1 MAIKAFSGGI
11 QNQPLPEINLAN
23 IADGDIL
30 VYDIGTKAFQNTAGS
45 FTTLDQVNALIANI
59 NSGGA
64 VDLSNYA
71 TTNALQTEVTNLTAL
86 IGSKATESY
95 VDAKIT
101 ALPGPT
107 DLSDYITTSALAG
120 AIANFDSSGEVTSKI
135 NTAIANATFFDGDY
149 NNLFNTPQIPTLT
162 GYATQVWVQQQI
174 NAIPTGGG
182 SATALSGLTDVNTS
196 GATTG
201 QILKY
206 NGSTWAPADD
216 ATSGGSG
223 TDADTLDG
231 FDSSYYLNYNNLTNT
246 PPSPT
251 QFSGDYNDLTNKP
264 TIPTAFSGDYNDLT
278 NKPTPIDVSNFLTET
293 EIDSKIAS
301 ASTGGTVDLS
311 NYVTETELATELANY
326 QPTVDLTSYYTK
338 TETDALIPTPFSGNY
353 NDLINKPTLF
363 DGAYSSL
370 SGAPAVPTDLS
381 QLTDTNSL
389 LSGASYTDT
398 SVDIHL
404 NRASAAAGQVLGWNG
419 SNYVWVNNAGGG
431 AGATS
436 LGGLTDVNNSAPAT
450 GMVLKWNGNEWAPA
464 LDSTTGISGSSYATE
479 AYVDQKLTERGHHF
493 SGDYND
499 LVNTPVLFS
508 GDYRDLT
515 NAPAGN
521 ADLSLQIV
529 GSDLQLLNIE
539 PDPDTVISTVS
550 LSNLGDAIASNIDYE
565 DLQNLPNLFSGDYND
580 LVNRPN
586 LFSGNYND
594 LTNKPYIPSIAGLA
608 STSYVDTAVTGATTG
623 DKIFEANVSQV
634 AKISNVVAASQ
645 DNYIMAITTTDATI
659 TEVLL
664 MSGDRIEIEDNSTV
678 MYDIHVVGADSTEH
692 HGVKIKGIIDRTS
705 GTIALVGSPAKE
717 ILVENDDGWNADV
730 TADTVNGSL
739 KITVQGEAS
748 RTVQW
753 TIFVELKTV
762 KR

>member
-1 MAIKAFSGGI
+1 LAIKAFSGSI
-11 QNQPLPEINLAN
+11 QNQPLPEINLDN
-23 IADGDIL
+23 ISDGDIL
-30 VYDIGTKAFQNTAGS
+30 VYDVATKAFQNTSGS
-45 FTTLDQVNALIANI
+45 FTTLAQVNALIANI

-71 TTNALQTEVTNLTAL
+71 TTTALQTEVTNLTAL
-86 IGSKATESY
+86 LASKTTESY
-95 VDAKIT
+95 VDAQIA
-101 ALPGPT
+101 ALPSPT

-120 AIANFDSSGEVTSKI
+120 AIANFDSSTEVTSKI
-135 NTAIANATFFDGDY
+135 NTAIANATYFDGDY

-174 NAIPTGGG
+174 NAIPGGGG
-182 SATALSGLTDVNTS
+182 SATTLSGLTDVSTAGAVS
-196 GATTG
+196 G
-201 QILKY
+201 QVLKY
-206 NGSTWAPADD
+206 DGNSWAPADD
-216 ATSGGSG
+216 ATSGGGG

-231 FDSSYYLNYNNLTNT
+231 FDSSYFLDYNNFTNTPTITPHFSGDYNDLTNT

-251 QFSGDYNDLTNKP
+251 QFSGDYDDLT
-264 TIPTAFSGDYNDLT
+264 
-278 NKPTPIDVSNFLTET
+278 
-293 EIDSKIAS
+293 
-301 ASTGGTVDLS
+301 
-311 NYVTETELATELANY
+311 
-326 QPTVDLTSYYTK
+326 
-338 TETDALIPTPFSGNY
+338 
-353 NDLINKPTLF
+353 NKPTLF
-363 DGAYSSL
+363 DGAYASL
-370 SGAPAVPTDLS
+370 SGAPTVPTDLS

-389 LSGASYTDT
+389 LSGAAYTDT
-398 SVDIHL
+398 SVDTHL
-404 NRASAAAGQVLGWNG
+404 NKASAASGQVLGWDG
-419 SNYVWVNNAGGG
+419 SDYVWVSNAGGG
-431 AGATS
+431 GGATS
-436 LGGLTDVNNSAPAT
+436 IGGLTDVSNTSPST
-450 GMVLKWNGNEWAPA
+450 GMILKWNGSEWAPA
-464 LDSTTGISGSSYATE
+464 IDATTGVSGSNYATE
-479 AYVDQKLTERGHHF
+479 AYVDQKLLERGNHF

-499 LVNTPVLFS
+499 LTNSPILFS
-508 GDYRDLT
+508 GDYTDLL
-515 NAPAGN
+515 NKPAGN

-529 GSDLQLLNIE
+529 GTDLQLLNVE

-550 LSNLGDAIASNIDYE
+550 LSSLGDAIASNIDYT

-586 LFSGNYND
+586 LFSGSYPD

-608 STSYVDTAVTGATTG
+608 STNYVDAAVTGATTG

-634 AKISNVVAASQ
+634 AKVSNVVAASQ
-645 DNYIMAITTTDATI
+645 DNFIISITTTDATI
-659 TEVLL
+659 TEALL
-664 MSGDRIEIEDNSTV
+664 MSGNRIEIEDDSTV

-705 GTIALVGSPAKE
+705 GTTALVGSPAKE

-730 TADTVNGSL
+730 IADTVNGSL

>member
-30 VYDIGTKAFQNTAGS
+30 VYNVATKAFQNTAGS
-45 FTTLDQVNALIANI
+45 FTTLAQVNALIANI

-71 TTNALQTEVTNLTAL
+71 TTTALQTEVTNLTAL
-86 IGSKATESY
+86 IASKTTESY
-95 VDAKIT
+95 VDAKIA

-107 DLSDYITTSALAG
+107 DLSNYITNSDLSA
-120 AIANFDSSGEVTSKI
+120 AIANFDTGTVIDGKI

-149 NNLFNTPQIPTLT
+149 NNLFNTPQIPSLT

-174 NAIPTGGG
+174 NAIPGGGG
-182 SATALSGLTDVNTS
+182 SATTLSGLTDVSTA
-196 GATTG
+196 GATSG

-206 NGSTWAPADD
+206 DGNSWAPADD
-216 ATSGGSG
+216 ATSGGGG

-231 FDSSYYLNYNNLTNT
+231 FDSSYYLDYNNFNNTPTPFSGDYNDLTNT

-264 TIPTAFSGDYNDLT
+264 T
-278 NKPTPIDVSNFLTET
+278 
-293 EIDSKIAS
+293 
-301 ASTGGTVDLS
+301 
-311 NYVTETELATELANY
+311 
-326 QPTVDLTSYYTK
+326 
-338 TETDALIPTPFSGNY
+338 
-353 NDLINKPTLF
+353 LF
-363 DGAYSSL
+363 DGAYASL
-370 SGAPAVPTDLS
+370 SGAPTVPTDLS
-381 QLTDTNSL
+381 QLTDTNNL
-389 LSGASYTDT
+389 LSGAAYTDT
-398 SVDIHL
+398 SVDTHL
-404 NRASAAAGQVLGWNG
+404 NKASAASGQVLGWDG
-419 SNYVWVNNAGGG
+419 SDYVWVSNAGGG
-431 AGATS
+431 GGATS
-436 LGGLTDVNNSAPAT
+436 LGGLTDVSNTAPST
-450 GMVLKWNGNEWAPA
+450 GMILKWNGSEWAPA
-464 LDSTTGISGSSYATE
+464 IDATTGVSGSNYATE
-479 AYVDQKLTERGHHF
+479 AYVDQKLTERGPHF

-499 LVNTPVLFS
+499 LTNTPILFS
-508 GDYRDLT
+508 GDYNDLL
-515 NAPAGN
+515 NKPAGN

-529 GSDLQLLNIE
+529 GTDLQLLNVE

-550 LSNLGDAIASNIDYE
+550 LSSLGDAIASNIDYT

-586 LFSGNYND
+586 LFSGDYND
-594 LTNKPYIPSIAGLA
+594 LSNKPYIPSIAGLA
-608 STSYVDTAVTGATTG
+608 STNYVDAAVTGATTG

-634 AKISNVVAASQ
+634 AKVSNVVAASQ
-645 DNYIMAITTTDATI
+645 DNFIISITTTDATI
-659 TEVLL
+659 TEALL
-664 MSGDRIEIEDNSTV
+664 MSGNRIEIEDNSTV

-705 GTIALVGSPAKE
+705 GTTALVGSPAKE

-730 TADTVNGSL
+730 IADTVNGSL

>member
-30 VYDIGTKAFQNTAGS
+30 VYDVATKAFQNTAGS
-45 FTTLDQVNALIANI
+45 FTTLAQVNALIANI

-71 TTNALQTEVTNLTAL
+71 TTTALQTEVTNLTAL
-86 IGSKATESY
+86 LASKTTESY
-95 VDAKIT
+95 VDAKIA

-107 DLSDYITTSALAG
+107 DLSNYITNSDLSA
-120 AIANFDSSGEVTSKI
+120 AIANFDTGTIIDGKI

-149 NNLFNTPQIPTLT
+149 NNLFNTPQIPSLT

-174 NAIPTGGG
+174 NAIPGGGG
-182 SATALSGLTDVNTS
+182 SATTLSGLTDVSTA
-196 GATTG
+196 GATSG

-206 NGSTWAPADD
+206 DGNSWAPADD
-216 ATSGGSG
+216 ATTGGGG

-231 FDSSYYLNYNNLTNT
+231 FDSSYYLDYNNFNNT
-246 PPSPT
+246 PTMTPH
-251 QFSGDYNDLTNKP
+251 FSGDYNDLTNKP
-264 TIPTAFSGDYNDLT
+264 TIPTPFSGDYTDLT
-278 NKPTPIDVSNFLTET
+278 NR
-293 EIDSKIAS
+293 
-301 ASTGGTVDLS
+301 
-311 NYVTETELATELANY
+311 
-326 QPTVDLTSYYTK
+326 
-338 TETDALIPTPFSGNY
+338 
-353 NDLINKPTLF
+353 PTLF
-363 DGAYSSL
+363 DGAYASL
-370 SGAPAVPTDLS
+370 SGAPTVPTDLS
-381 QLTDTNSL
+381 QLTDTNNL
-389 LSGASYTDT
+389 LSGAAYTDT
-398 SVDIHL
+398 SVDTHL
-404 NRASAAAGQVLGWNG
+404 NKASAASGQVLGWDG
-419 SNYVWVNNAGGG
+419 SDYVWVSNAGGG
-431 AGATS
+431 GGATS
-436 LGGLTDVNNSAPAT
+436 LGGLTDVSNTAPST
-450 GMVLKWNGNEWAPA
+450 GMILKWNGSEWAPA
-464 LDSTTGISGSSYATE
+464 IDATTGVSGSNYATE
-479 AYVDQKLTERGHHF
+479 AYVDQKLTERGPHF
-493 SGDYND
+493 SGDYNA
-499 LVNTPVLFS
+499 LTNTPVLFS
-508 GDYRDLT
+508 GDYNDLL
-515 NAPAGN
+515 NKPAGN

-529 GSDLQLLNIE
+529 GTDLQLLNIE

-550 LSNLGDAIASNIDYE
+550 LSSLGDAIASNIDYT

-586 LFSGNYND
+586 LFSGDYND
-594 LTNKPYIPSIAGLA
+594 LANKPYIPSIAGLA
-608 STSYVDTAVTGATTG
+608 STNYVDAAVTGATTG

-634 AKISNVVAASQ
+634 AKVSNVVAASQ
-645 DNYIMAITTTDATI
+645 DNFIISITTTDATI
-659 TEVLL
+659 TEALL
-664 MSGDRIEIEDNSTV
+664 MSGNRIEIEDDSTV

-705 GTIALVGSPAKE
+705 GTTALVGSPAKE

-730 TADTVNGSL
+730 IADTVNGSL

>member
-30 VYDIGTKAFQNTAGS
+30 VYDVATKAFQNTAGS
-45 FTTLDQVNALIANI
+45 FTTLAQVNALIANI

-71 TTNALQTEVTNLTAL
+71 TTTALQTEVTNLTAL
-86 IGSKATESY
+86 IASKTTESY
-95 VDAKIT
+95 VDAKIA

-107 DLSDYITTSALAG
+107 DLSDYVTNSALSG
-120 AIANFDSSGEVTSKI
+120 AIANFDSSTEVTSKI
-135 NTAIANATFFDGDY
+135 NTAIANATIFDGDY
-149 NNLFNTPQIPTLT
+149 NNLFNTPQIPSLT

-174 NAIPTGGG
+174 NAIPGGGG
-182 SATALSGLTDVNTS
+182 SATTLSGLTDVSTA
-196 GATTG
+196 GATSG

-206 NGSTWAPADD
+206 DGNSWAPADD
-216 ATSGGSG
+216 ATTGGGG

-231 FDSSYYLNYNNLTNT
+231 FDSSYYLDYNNFTNT
-246 PPSPT
+246 PAPITP
-251 QFSGDYNDLTNKP
+251 FSGDYNDLTNKP
-264 TIPTAFSGDYNDLT
+264 TITPHFSGDYNDLT
-278 NKPTPIDVSNFLTET
+278 NKPT
-293 EIDSKIAS
+293 
-301 ASTGGTVDLS
+301 
-311 NYVTETELATELANY
+311 
-326 QPTVDLTSYYTK
+326 
-338 TETDALIPTPFSGNY
+338 
-353 NDLINKPTLF
+353 LF
-363 DGAYSSL
+363 DGAYASL
-370 SGAPAVPTDLS
+370 SGAPTVPTDLS
-381 QLTDTNSL
+381 QLTDTNNL
-389 LSGASYTDT
+389 LSGAAYTDT
-398 SVDIHL
+398 SVDTHL
-404 NRASAAAGQVLGWNG
+404 NKASAASGQVLGWDG
-419 SNYVWVNNAGGG
+419 SDYVWVSNAGGG
-431 AGATS
+431 GGATS
-436 LGGLTDVNNSAPAT
+436 LGGLTDVSNTAPST
-450 GMVLKWNGNEWAPA
+450 GMILKWNGSEWAPA
-464 LDSTTGISGSSYATE
+464 IDATTGVSGSNYATE
-479 AYVDQKLTERGHHF
+479 AYVDQKLTERGPHF

-499 LVNTPVLFS
+499 LTNTPILFS
-508 GDYRDLT
+508 GDYNDLL
-515 NAPAGN
+515 NKPAGN

-529 GSDLQLLNIE
+529 GTDLQLLNVE

-550 LSNLGDAIASNIDYE
+550 LSSLGDAIASNIDYT

-586 LFSGNYND
+586 LFSGDYND
-594 LTNKPYIPSIAGLA
+594 LSNKPYIPSIAGLA
-608 STSYVDTAVTGATTG
+608 STNYVDAAVTGATTG

-634 AKISNVVAASQ
+634 AKVSNVVAASQ
-645 DNYIMAITTTDATI
+645 DNFIISITTTDATI
-659 TEVLL
+659 TEALL
-664 MSGDRIEIEDNSTV
+664 MSGNRIEIEDNSTV

-705 GTIALVGSPAKE
+705 GTTALVGSPAKE

-730 TADTVNGSL
+730 IADTVNGSL

>member
-1 MAIKAFSGGI
+1 MAIKAFSGSI
-11 QNQPLPEINLAN
+11 QNQPLPEINLDN
-23 IADGDIL
+23 ISDGDIL
-30 VYDIGTKAFQNTAGS
+30 VYDVATKAFQNTSGS
-45 FTTLDQVNALIANI
+45 FTTLAQVNALIANI

-71 TTNALQTEVTNLTAL
+71 TTTALQTEVTNLTAL
-86 IGSKATESY
+86 LASKTTESY
-95 VDAKIT
+95 VDAQIA
-101 ALPGPT
+101 ALPSPT

-120 AIANFDSSGEVTSKI
+120 AIANFDSSTEVTSKI
-135 NTAIANATFFDGDY
+135 NTAIANATYFDGDY

-174 NAIPTGGG
+174 NAIPGGGG
-182 SATALSGLTDVNTS
+182 SATTLSGLTDVSTA
-196 GATTG
+196 GATSG

-206 NGSTWAPADD
+206 DGNSWAPADD
-216 ATSGGSG
+216 ATSGGGG

-231 FDSSYYLNYNNLTNT
+231 FDSSYYLDYNNFTNTPTITPHFSGDYNDLTNT

-251 QFSGDYNDLTNKP
+251 QFSGDYDDLTNKP
-264 TIPTAFSGDYNDLT
+264 TIPSGDYNDLT
-278 NKPTPIDVSNFLTET
+278 NKPT
-293 EIDSKIAS
+293 
-301 ASTGGTVDLS
+301 
-311 NYVTETELATELANY
+311 
-326 QPTVDLTSYYTK
+326 
-338 TETDALIPTPFSGNY
+338 
-353 NDLINKPTLF
+353 LF
-363 DGAYSSL
+363 DGAYASL
-370 SGAPAVPTDLS
+370 SGAPTVPTDLS

-389 LSGASYTDT
+389 LSGAAYTDT
-398 SVDIHL
+398 SVDTHL
-404 NRASAAAGQVLGWNG
+404 NKASAASGQVLGWDG
-419 SNYVWVNNAGGG
+419 SDYVWVSNAGGG
-431 AGATS
+431 GGATS
-436 LGGLTDVNNSAPAT
+436 LGGLTDVSNTAPST
-450 GMVLKWNGNEWAPA
+450 GMILKWNGSEWAPA
-464 LDSTTGISGSSYATE
+464 IDATTGVSGSNYATE
-479 AYVDQKLTERGHHF
+479 AYVDQKLLERGNHF

-499 LVNTPVLFS
+499 LTNSPILFS
-508 GDYRDLT
+508 GDYTDLL
-515 NAPAGN
+515 NKPAGN

-529 GSDLQLLNIE
+529 GTDLQLLNVE

-550 LSNLGDAIASNIDYE
+550 LSSLGDAIASNIDYT

-586 LFSGNYND
+586 LFSGSYPD

-608 STSYVDTAVTGATTG
+608 STNYVDAAVTGATTG

-634 AKISNVVAASQ
+634 AKVSNVVAASQ
-645 DNYIMAITTTDATI
+645 DNFIMSITTTDATI
-659 TEVLL
+659 TEALL
-664 MSGDRIEIEDNSTV
+664 MSGNRIEIEDNSTV

-705 GTIALVGSPAKE
+705 GTTALVGSPAKE

-730 TADTVNGSL
+730 IADTVNGSL

>member
-1 MAIKAFSGGI
+1 MAIKAFSGSI
-11 QNQPLPEINLAN
+11 QNQPLPEINLDN
-23 IADGDIL
+23 ISDGDIL
-30 VYDIGTKAFQNTAGS
+30 VYDVATKAFQNTSGS
-45 FTTLDQVNALIANI
+45 FTTLAQVNALIANI

-71 TTNALQTEVTNLTAL
+71 TTTALQTEVTNLTAL
-86 IGSKATESY
+86 LASKTTESY
-95 VDAKIT
+95 VDAQIA
-101 ALPGPT
+101 ALPSPT

-120 AIANFDSSGEVTSKI
+120 AIANFDSSTQVTSKI
-135 NTAIANATFFDGDY
+135 NTAIANATYFDGDY

-174 NAIPTGGG
+174 NAIPGGGG
-182 SATALSGLTDVNTS
+182 SATTLSGLTDVSTAGAVS
-196 GATTG
+196 G
-201 QILKY
+201 QVLKY
-206 NGSTWAPADD
+206 DGNSWAPADD
-216 ATSGGSG
+216 ATSGGGG

-231 FDSSYYLNYNNLTNT
+231 FDSSYFLDYNNFTNTPTITPHFSGDYNDLTNT

-251 QFSGDYNDLTNKP
+251 QFSGDYDDLT
-264 TIPTAFSGDYNDLT
+264 
-278 NKPTPIDVSNFLTET
+278 
-293 EIDSKIAS
+293 
-301 ASTGGTVDLS
+301 
-311 NYVTETELATELANY
+311 
-326 QPTVDLTSYYTK
+326 
-338 TETDALIPTPFSGNY
+338 
-353 NDLINKPTLF
+353 NKPTLF
-363 DGAYSSL
+363 DGAYASL
-370 SGAPAVPTDLS
+370 SGAPTVPTDLS

-389 LSGASYTDT
+389 LSGAAYTDT
-398 SVDIHL
+398 SVDTHL
-404 NRASAAAGQVLGWNG
+404 NKASAASGQVLGWDG
-419 SNYVWVNNAGGG
+419 SDYVWVSNAGGG
-431 AGATS
+431 GGATS
-436 LGGLTDVNNSAPAT
+436 IGGLTDVSNTSPST
-450 GMVLKWNGNEWAPA
+450 GMILKWNGSEWAPA
-464 LDSTTGISGSSYATE
+464 IDATTGVSGSNYATE
-479 AYVDQKLTERGHHF
+479 AYVDQKLLERGNHF

-499 LVNTPVLFS
+499 LTNSPILFS
-508 GDYRDLT
+508 GDYTDLL
-515 NAPAGN
+515 NKPAGN

-529 GSDLQLLNIE
+529 GTDLQLLNVE

-550 LSNLGDAIASNIDYE
+550 LSSLGDAIASNIDYT

-586 LFSGNYND
+586 LFSGSYPD

-608 STSYVDTAVTGATTG
+608 STNYVDAAVTGATTG

-634 AKISNVVAASQ
+634 AKVSNVVAASQ
-645 DNYIMAITTTDATI
+645 DNFIISITTTDATI
-659 TEVLL
+659 TEALL
-664 MSGDRIEIEDNSTV
+664 MSGNRIEIEDDSTV

-705 GTIALVGSPAKE
+705 GTTALVGSPAKE

-730 TADTVNGSL
+730 IADTVNGSL

>member
-30 VYDIGTKAFQNTAGS
+30 VYDVATKAFQNTAGS
-45 FTTLDQVNALIANI
+45 FTTLAQVNALIANI

-71 TTNALQTEVTNLTAL
+71 TTTALQTEVTNLTAL
-86 IGSKATESY
+86 LASKTTESY
-95 VDAKIT
+95 VDAKIA

-107 DLSDYITTSALAG
+107 DLSNYITNSDLSA
-120 AIANFDSSGEVTSKI
+120 AIANFDTGTVIDGKI

-149 NNLFNTPQIPTLT
+149 NNLFNTPQIPSLT

-174 NAIPTGGG
+174 NAIPGGGG
-182 SATALSGLTDVNTS
+182 SATTLSGLTDVSTA
-196 GATTG
+196 GATSG

-206 NGSTWAPADD
+206 DGNSWAPADD
-216 ATSGGSG
+216 ATSGGGG

-231 FDSSYYLNYNNLTNT
+231 FDSSYYLDYNNFNNTPTPFSGDYNDLTNT

-264 TIPTAFSGDYNDLT
+264 TIPSGDYNDLT
-278 NKPTPIDVSNFLTET
+278 NR
-293 EIDSKIAS
+293 
-301 ASTGGTVDLS
+301 
-311 NYVTETELATELANY
+311 
-326 QPTVDLTSYYTK
+326 
-338 TETDALIPTPFSGNY
+338 
-353 NDLINKPTLF
+353 PTLF
-363 DGAYSSL
+363 DGAYASL
-370 SGAPAVPTDLS
+370 SGAPTVPTDLS
-381 QLTDTNSL
+381 QLTDTNNL
-389 LSGASYTDT
+389 LSGAAYTDT
-398 SVDIHL
+398 SVDTHL
-404 NRASAAAGQVLGWNG
+404 NKASAASGQVLGWDG
-419 SNYVWVNNAGGG
+419 SDYVWVSNAGGG
-431 AGATS
+431 GGATS
-436 LGGLTDVNNSAPAT
+436 LGGLTDVSNTAPST
-450 GMVLKWNGNEWAPA
+450 GMILKWNGSEWAPA
-464 LDSTTGISGSSYATE
+464 IDATTGVSGSNYATE
-479 AYVDQKLTERGHHF
+479 AYVDQKLTERGPHF

-499 LVNTPVLFS
+499 LTNTPILFS
-508 GDYRDLT
+508 GDYNDLL
-515 NAPAGN
+515 NKPAGN

-529 GSDLQLLNIE
+529 GTDLQLLNIE

-550 LSNLGDAIASNIDYE
+550 LSSLGDAIASNIDYT

-586 LFSGNYND
+586 LFSGDYND
-594 LTNKPYIPSIAGLA
+594 LSNKPYIPSIAGLA
-608 STSYVDTAVTGATTG
+608 STNYVDAAVTGATTG

-634 AKISNVVAASQ
+634 AKVSNVVAASQ
-645 DNYIMAITTTDATI
+645 DNFIISITTTDATI
-659 TEVLL
+659 TEALL
-664 MSGDRIEIEDNSTV
+664 MSGNRIEIEDNSTV

-705 GTIALVGSPAKE
+705 GTTALVGSPAKE

-730 TADTVNGSL
+730 IADTVNGSL

>member
-30 VYDIGTKAFQNTAGS
+30 VYDVATKAFQNTAGS
-45 FTTLDQVNALIANI
+45 FTTLAQVNALIANI

-71 TTNALQTEVTNLTAL
+71 TTTALQTEVTNLTAL
-86 IGSKATESY
+86 IASKTTESY
-95 VDAKIT
+95 VDAKIA

-107 DLSDYITTSALAG
+107 DLSNYITNSDLSA
-120 AIANFDSSGEVTSKI
+120 AIANFDTGTVIDGKI

-149 NNLFNTPQIPTLT
+149 NNLFNTPQIPSLT

-174 NAIPTGGG
+174 NAIPGGGG
-182 SATALSGLTDVNTS
+182 SATTLSGLTDVSTA
-196 GATTG
+196 GATSG

-206 NGSTWAPADD
+206 DGNSWAPADD
-216 ATSGGSG
+216 ATSGGGG

-231 FDSSYYLNYNNLTNT
+231 FDSTYYLDYNNFNNTPTPFSGDYNDLTNT

-264 TIPTAFSGDYNDLT
+264 TIPSGDYNDLT
-278 NKPTPIDVSNFLTET
+278 NKPT
-293 EIDSKIAS
+293 
-301 ASTGGTVDLS
+301 
-311 NYVTETELATELANY
+311 
-326 QPTVDLTSYYTK
+326 
-338 TETDALIPTPFSGNY
+338 
-353 NDLINKPTLF
+353 LF
-363 DGAYSSL
+363 DGAYASL
-370 SGAPAVPTDLS
+370 SGAPTVPTDLS
-381 QLTDTNSL
+381 QLTDTNNL
-389 LSGASYTDT
+389 LSGAAYTDT
-398 SVDIHL
+398 SVDTHL
-404 NRASAAAGQVLGWNG
+404 NKASAASGQVLGWDG
-419 SNYVWVNNAGGG
+419 SDYVWVSNAGGG
-431 AGATS
+431 GGATS
-436 LGGLTDVNNSAPAT
+436 LGGLTDVSNTAPST
-450 GMVLKWNGNEWAPA
+450 GMILKWNGSEWAPA
-464 LDSTTGISGSSYATE
+464 IDATTGVSGSNYATE
-479 AYVDQKLTERGHHF
+479 AYVDQKLTERGPHF

-499 LVNTPVLFS
+499 LTNTPVLFS
-508 GDYRDLT
+508 GDYNDLL
-515 NAPAGN
+515 NKPAGN

-529 GSDLQLLNIE
+529 GTDLQLLNIE

-550 LSNLGDAIASNIDYE
+550 LSSLGDAIASNIDYT

-586 LFSGNYND
+586 LFSGDYND
-594 LTNKPYIPSIAGLA
+594 LANKPYIPSIAGLA
-608 STSYVDTAVTGATTG
+608 STNYVDAAVTGATTG

-634 AKISNVVAASQ
+634 AKVSNVVAASQ
-645 DNYIMAITTTDATI
+645 DNFIISITTTDATI
-659 TEVLL
+659 TEALL
-664 MSGDRIEIEDNSTV
+664 MSGNRIEIEDNSTV

-705 GTIALVGSPAKE
+705 GTTALVGSPAKE

-730 TADTVNGSL
+730 IADTVNGSL

>member
-30 VYDIGTKAFQNTAGS
+30 VYDVATKAFQNTAGS
-45 FTTLDQVNALIANI
+45 FTTLAQVNALIANI

-71 TTNALQTEVTNLTAL
+71 TTTALQTEVTNLTAL
-86 IGSKATESY
+86 LASKTTESY
-95 VDAKIT
+95 VDAKIA

-107 DLSDYITTSALAG
+107 DLSNYITNSDLSA
-120 AIANFDSSGEVTSKI
+120 AIANFDTGTVIDGKI

-149 NNLFNTPQIPTLT
+149 NNLFNTPQIPSLT

-174 NAIPTGGG
+174 NAIPGGGG
-182 SATALSGLTDVNTS
+182 SATTLSGLTDVSTA
-196 GATTG
+196 GATSG

-206 NGSTWAPADD
+206 DGNSWAPADD
-216 ATSGGSG
+216 ATSGGGG

-231 FDSSYYLNYNNLTNT
+231 FDSSYYLDYNNFNNTPTPFSGDYNDLTNT

-264 TIPTAFSGDYNDLT
+264 TIPSGDYNDLT
-278 NKPTPIDVSNFLTET
+278 NR
-293 EIDSKIAS
+293 
-301 ASTGGTVDLS
+301 
-311 NYVTETELATELANY
+311 
-326 QPTVDLTSYYTK
+326 
-338 TETDALIPTPFSGNY
+338 
-353 NDLINKPTLF
+353 PTLF
-363 DGAYSSL
+363 DGAYASL
-370 SGAPAVPTDLS
+370 SGAPTVPTDLS
-381 QLTDTNSL
+381 QLTDTNNL
-389 LSGASYTDT
+389 LSGAAYTDT
-398 SVDIHL
+398 SVDTHL
-404 NRASAAAGQVLGWNG
+404 NKASAASGQVLGWDG
-419 SNYVWVNNAGGG
+419 SDYVWVSNAGGG
-431 AGATS
+431 GGATS
-436 LGGLTDVNNSAPAT
+436 LGGLTDVSNTAPST
-450 GMVLKWNGNEWAPA
+450 GMILKWNGSEWAPA
-464 LDSTTGISGSSYATE
+464 IDATTGVSGSNYATE
-479 AYVDQKLTERGHHF
+479 AYVDQKLTERGPHF

-499 LVNTPVLFS
+499 LTNTPILFS
-508 GDYRDLT
+508 GDYNDLL
-515 NAPAGN
+515 NKPAGN

-529 GSDLQLLNIE
+529 GTDLQLLNVE

-550 LSNLGDAIASNIDYE
+550 LSSLGDAIASNIDYT

-586 LFSGNYND
+586 LFSGDYND
-594 LTNKPYIPSIAGLA
+594 LSNKPYIPSIAGLA
-608 STSYVDTAVTGATTG
+608 STNYVDAAVTGATTG

-634 AKISNVVAASQ
+634 AKVSNVVAASQ
-645 DNYIMAITTTDATI
+645 DNFIISITTTDATI
-659 TEVLL
+659 TEALL
-664 MSGDRIEIEDNSTV
+664 MSGNRIEIEDNSTV

-705 GTIALVGSPAKE
+705 GTTALVGSPAKE

-730 TADTVNGSL
+730 IADTVNGSL

>member
-30 VYDIGTKAFQNTAGS
+30 VYDVATKAFQNTAGS
-45 FTTLDQVNALIANI
+45 FTTLAQVNALIANI

-71 TTNALQTEVTNLTAL
+71 TTTALQTEVTNLTAL
-86 IGSKATESY
+86 IASKTTESY
-95 VDAKIT
+95 VDAKIA

-107 DLSDYITTSALAG
+107 DLSNYITNSDLSA
-120 AIANFDSSGEVTSKI
+120 AIANFDTGTVIDGKI

-149 NNLFNTPQIPTLT
+149 NNLFNTPQIPSLT

-174 NAIPTGGG
+174 NAIPGGGG
-182 SATALSGLTDVNTS
+182 SATTLSGLTDVSTA
-196 GATTG
+196 GATSG

-206 NGSTWAPADD
+206 DGNSWAPADD
-216 ATSGGSG
+216 ATSGGGG

-231 FDSSYYLNYNNLTNT
+231 FDSSYYLDYNNFNNTPTPFSGDYNDLTNT

-264 TIPTAFSGDYNDLT
+264 T
-278 NKPTPIDVSNFLTET
+278 
-293 EIDSKIAS
+293 
-301 ASTGGTVDLS
+301 
-311 NYVTETELATELANY
+311 
-326 QPTVDLTSYYTK
+326 
-338 TETDALIPTPFSGNY
+338 
-353 NDLINKPTLF
+353 LF
-363 DGAYSSL
+363 DGAYASL
-370 SGAPAVPTDLS
+370 SGAPTVPTDLS
-381 QLTDTNSL
+381 QLTDTNNL
-389 LSGASYTDT
+389 LSGAAYTDT
-398 SVDIHL
+398 SVDTHL
-404 NRASAAAGQVLGWNG
+404 NKASAASGQVLGWDG
-419 SNYVWVNNAGGG
+419 SDYVWVSNAGGG
-431 AGATS
+431 GGATS
-436 LGGLTDVNNSAPAT
+436 LGGLTDVSNTAPST
-450 GMVLKWNGNEWAPA
+450 GMILKWNGSEWAPA
-464 LDSTTGISGSSYATE
+464 IDATTGVSGSNYATE
-479 AYVDQKLTERGHHF
+479 AYVDQKLTERGPHF

-499 LVNTPVLFS
+499 LTNTPILFS
-508 GDYRDLT
+508 GDYNDLL
-515 NAPAGN
+515 NKPAGN

-529 GSDLQLLNIE
+529 GTDLQLLNVE

-550 LSNLGDAIASNIDYE
+550 LSSLGDAIASNIDYT

-586 LFSGNYND
+586 LFSGDYND
-594 LTNKPYIPSIAGLA
+594 LSNKPYIPSIAGLA
-608 STSYVDTAVTGATTG
+608 STNYVDAAVTGATTG

-634 AKISNVVAASQ
+634 AKVSNVVAASQ
-645 DNYIMAITTTDATI
+645 DNFIISITTTDATI
-659 TEVLL
+659 TEALL
-664 MSGDRIEIEDNSTV
+664 MSGNRIEIEDNSTV

-705 GTIALVGSPAKE
+705 GTTALVGSPAKE

-730 TADTVNGSL
+730 IADTVNGSL